1 VNFGVCVYAV
11 APDLLLQGA
20 GIWEVAF
27 GQAKAQAADA
37 DGGPLPVA
45 SPDLPSI
52 PRICERAK
60 ASEDQNTSVNDGGFQ
75 DKNKLSKEKQ

>member
-1 VNFGVCVYAV
+1 MISGVCVCAV
-11 APDLLLQGA
+11 APNLLLQGA

-45 SPDLPSI
+45 SPDLPSVPGI
-52 PRICERAK
+52 RERAK
-60 ASEDQNTSVNDGGFQ
+60 ASEDQHAILD
-75 DKNKLSKEKQ
+75 D